1 MRIYMNHTMS
11 TLKCIFSLACL
22 LAVTL
27 IQNLHAQG
35 EIADLYSFP
44 DKTAHNYMQVL
55 VFNEISPVTGKLVL
69 VPGEYAEQVNPHPM
83 GLWYDLDRK
92 TWQLYNE
99 DMAAF
104 PKDKHFPRILRNYT
118 SARVGVD
125 GYAGFL
131 QTKLSVSMIN
141 GNAAVIDHNAFN
153 NNPNLRFELAHLYN
167 NDGGVDGMY
176 NPDFPAMRYDT
187 ARGKWILYNR
197 NNTALKPGLIFNIVA
212 ISTVIKQVPKG
223 PALSVKKNAPALLKQ
238 EKIKFRVTI
247 NGFTC
252 HTPTVDHMLE
262 VDGKGDEVF
271 FGGITQYYKLAD
283 GSKVG
288 PVQRNW
294 SVRYGD
300 INSEEGRMG
309 LRIKAGSKPG
319 NLGGVQTGDQ
329 FPALEPWKRK
339 APVYTNTLPLL
350 LTEGELLKGVNSA
363 LVVPALWEFDGT
375 TEEEQALNQFA
386 EHITKAAVYFTAS
399 GVLMVTIGPISLP
412 FMTVSAMMVQ
422 MNSRGGMMNNQPAA
436 NLPVFSYLDFKI
448 PEFNVFVAKTMY
460 GDAKDRPVG
469 MTEVKEG
476 YEYKPLGMLL
486 NYDNV
491 IALSQSDFGYGK
503 GIIPVR
509 YKDAPDMKGDYTVY
523 IQVETTDEKGS
534 FDKTANVAPVS
545 KANPKPYRLQNI
557 YSGMNLMNNATGPV
571 ANQAQVAN
579 KWQFELAD
587 RFDDVYYIKNLD
599 GRYLYITPPSD
610 VQETNGFPVKSGPK
624 PTGNAGKWKIVS
636 NSDGTYSIINMYT
649 RKALIHDGPSGRI
662 MIWENRANP
671 EQRWMIGR

>member
-1 MRIYMNHTMS
+1 M
-11 TLKCIFSLACL
+11 KKIFLFQLAL
-22 LAVTL
+22 LLTAGQY
-27 IQNLHAQG
+27 IAAQG
-35 EIADLYSFP
+35 TVVDLYSFP
-44 DKTAHNYMQVL
+44 DKTAYNYMQVL
-55 VFNEISPVTGKLVL
+55 VFANEGPASAKMVL
-69 VPGEYAEQVNPHPM
+69 DQREQIQAINPHPM
-83 GLWYDLDRK
+83 GLWYDNARK
-92 TWQLYNE
+92 SWLLYNE
-99 DMAAF
+99 DMAPF
-104 PKDKHFPRILRNYT
+104 PKDIHLPGVLRNYT
-118 SARVGVD
+118 GHSVGVD
-125 GYAGFL
+125 HFVAFL
-131 QTKLSVSMIN
+131 QVKLTAAQIQDYY
-141 GNAAVIDHNAFN
+141 AVIDDPALN
-153 NNPNLRFELAHLYN
+153 NHPDLRIQVTHLYN
-167 NDGGVDGMY
+167 NDGTTTGMY
-176 NPDFPAMRYDT
+176 NADYPMAFYD
-187 ARGKWILYNR
+187 RERNKWILR
-197 NNTALKPGLIFNIVA
+197 NKNKTPLKAGLVFNFVATAAENKTLPKQEGLA
-212 ISTVIKQVPKG
+212 I
-223 PALSVKKNAPALLKQ
+223 KKSAGALLKQ

-283 GSKVG
+283 SSKVG

-399 GVLMVTIGPISLP
+399 GVLMVTIGPIALP

-422 MNSRGGMMNNQPAA
+422 MNSRGDMMNNQPAA

-486 NYDNV
+486 NYESA

-503 GIIPVR
+503 GIIPIR

-534 FDKTANVAPVS
+534 FDKTANVSPVS
-545 KANPKPYRLQNI
+545 KANPKPYRLQNV

-579 KWQFELAD
+579 KWQFEMAD
-587 RFDDVYYIKNLD
+587 RFNDVYYIKNLD
-599 GRYLYITPPSD
+599 GRYLFITPPSG

-624 PTGNAGKWKIVS
+624 PTGNAGKWKVVS
-636 NSDGTYSIINMYT
+636 NSDSTYSIINMYT
-649 RKALIHDGPSGRI
+649 KKALIHNGPSGRI
-662 MIWENRANP
+662 LIWENRANP

>member
-1 MRIYMNHTMS
+1 MRTHMKHTKYYIRQI
-11 TLKCIFSLACL
+11 LSLICL
-22 LAVTL
+22 LSVTL
-27 IQNLHAQG
+27 IQTLHAQG
-35 EIADLYSFP
+35 EIVDLYSFP

-55 VFNEISPVTGKLVL
+55 VFNEVSPATGKLVL
-69 VPGEYAEQVNPHPM
+69 VQSDYAEQVNPHPM
-83 GLWYDLDRK
+83 GLWYDRDRK

-104 PKDKHFPRILRNYT
+104 PKDRHFPRILRNYT
-118 SARVGVD
+118 GSRVGAD
-125 GYAGFL
+125 GYVGFL

-141 GNAAVIDHNAFN
+141 GNSAVIDHGGFN

-167 NDGGVDGMY
+167 SDGGVDGMY

-197 NNTALKPGLIFNIVA
+197 NNTALKPGLIFNIAAV
-212 ISTVIKQVPKG
+212 STVQMQVPKG

-252 HTPTVDHMLE
+252 HTPTSDHMLE
-262 VDGKGDEVF
+262 VDGKGDEVY
-271 FGGITQYYKLAD
+271 FGGITQYYKLSD
-283 GSKVG
+283 SSKQG
-288 PVQRNW
+288 PPQRNW
-294 SVRYGD
+294 TVRYGD

-319 NLGGVQTGDQ
+319 NLGGLQKGDQ

-339 APVYTNTLPLL
+339 APVYSNALPLL
-350 LTEGELLKGVNSA
+350 LTEGELIKGVNSA

-375 TEEEQALNQFA
+375 TEEEQALNRFA
-386 EHITKAAVYFTAS
+386 EHITKAAVYLTAG
-399 GVLMVTIGPISLP
+399 GVLMVTVGPVALP
-412 FMTVSAMMVQ
+412 FLTVAAMMMQ
-422 MNSRGGMMNNQPAA
+422 MNGRGKTDAMQPAD
-436 NLPVFSYLDFKI
+436 NLPVFAYLDFKI
-448 PEFNVFVAKTMY
+448 PEFNVYVAKNLY

-469 MTEVKEG
+469 MHDVGEG
-476 YEYKPLGMLL
+476 FEYKPLGMML

-491 IALSQSDFGYGK
+491 IALSRSDFGYGQ
-503 GIIPVR
+503 GIVPIR
-509 YKDAPDMKGDYTVY
+509 YKDAPSMAGDYTVY
-523 IQVETTDEKGS
+523 LQVETRDEKGE
-534 FDKTANVAPVS
+534 FDNSGKVAPVS
-545 KANPKPYRLQNI
+545 KANPKPYRLQNV
-557 YSGMNLMNNATGPV
+557 YSGMSLMNNATGPV

-587 RFDDVYYIKNLD
+587 RFNDVYYIKNLD
-599 GRYLYITPPSD
+599 GRYLYITPPTGE
-610 VQETNGFPVKSGPK
+610 QETNGFQVKSGPK
-624 PTGNAGKWKIVS
+624 PTGNAGKWKVVS

-649 RKALIHDGPSGRI
+649 KRALIHDGPSGRI
-662 MIWENRANP
+662 LIWENRANP